1 LEILFKIATVFM
13 VSFFFLGFFYWISR
27 PEKNFFKKMFNF
39 LWEYPT
45 FLSVSMGLSLHNAV
59 AVIEGFTGKK
69 SSFVRTPKF
78 AISGKTSGTWKDKK
92 YRAIKVSPLTL
103 LEFTLFLYFSFGIYY
118 AFTMTGRREQPLTQ
132 LSAASSAT
140 SGEEFW
146 FTYFSGDD
154 KPGKPGHALRITSA
168 TSGSGMLESK
178 LTGWKKTVN
187 WNANEPIT
195 INLPVDSVATPS
207 DNSFFVGT
215 MHWLSN
221 DAVKLEL
228 LKDAQEADEAQMI
241 RPTEAFETAY
251 SVPTGFSKSESITEV
266 SLLATTDS
274 TVVTVT
280 PTTELFNG
288 SPANQPYTVLMNKGD
303 IHNVLAKDDQSLA
316 GTTIRNAE
324 GSSLEKSYGCYG
336 GAAPRSRDFGLL
348 PFHIMLALGYAFVT
362 FYSLKHARS

>member
-1 LEILFKIATVFM
+1 
-13 VSFFFLGFFYWISR
+13 
-27 PEKNFFKKMFNF
+27 
-39 LWEYPT
+39 
-45 FLSVSMGLSLHNAV
+45 
-59 AVIEGFTGKK
+59 
-69 SSFVRTPKF
+69 
-78 AISGKTSGTWKDKK
+78 
-92 YRAIKVSPLTL
+92 
-103 LEFTLFLYFSFGIYY
+103 
-118 AFTMTGRREQPLTQ
+118 
-132 LSAASSAT
+132 
-140 SGEEFW
+140 
-146 FTYFSGDD
+146 
-154 KPGKPGHALRITSA
+154 
-168 TSGSGMLESK
+168 
-178 LTGWKKTVN
+178 
-187 WNANEPIT
+187 
-195 INLPVDSVATPS
+195 
-207 DNSFFVGT
+207 